1 MNKIR
6 KEEKLPKRTP
16 YLFSEG
22 SLNINW
28 RLIFFRKG
36 KQKGKDGGG
45 ILINAIVSV
54 FSYII
59 AGVLVEERKVTFR
72 QFDLLSINT

>member
-36 KQKGKDGGG
+36 KQKGKEGGG
-45 ILINAIVSV
+45 ILINAVVSV

-59 AGVLVEERKVTFR
+59 VLRKEKS
-72 QFDLLSINT
+72 LLENLIYFL

>member
-6 KEEKLPKRTP
+6 KEEKLAERTA

-36 KQKGKDGGG
+36 KQKGKEGGG
-45 ILINAIVSV
+45 I
-54 FSYII
+54 
-59 AGVLVEERKVTFR
+59 
-72 QFDLLSINT
+72 